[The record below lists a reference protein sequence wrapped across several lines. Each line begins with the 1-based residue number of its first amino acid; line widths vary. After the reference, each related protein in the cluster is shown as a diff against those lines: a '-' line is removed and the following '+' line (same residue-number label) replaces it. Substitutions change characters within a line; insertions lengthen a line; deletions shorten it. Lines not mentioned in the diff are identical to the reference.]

1 VGQSEQSE
9 SALDVQATTYHLRD
23 VAPKMAIVPL
33 AALEQHGPHL
43 PVATD
48 WLVIEHIARRVAEA
62 LPGSLLLPTLPFGT
76 SLAHAGTAGTVGL
89 AWPTLLHVIS
99 DVVRSL
105 MAQGIQRVAVI
116 NNLGEV
122 AGTTVQ
128 PRGNFIAKTAVR
140 QLNYAHPQLQTLWL
154 QPLTVAA
161 AELRTVFESWNED
174 VHAGEVETSLVLAL
188 RPDLVKGRGTDYIP
202 AVGRQ
207 YLDWASFAQLAPGGI
222 WGRPSQASAE
232 KGQRALDAAV
242 RASVAYVQES
252 FAFLEQARHG
262 AVVAS

>member
-1 VGQSEQSE
+1 MSTAV
-9 SALDVQATTYHLRD
+9 LDVQASTYHLRD
-23 VAPKMAIVPL
+23 VKPRIGILPL

-48 WLVIEHIARRVAEA
+48 WLLMEHIARGVAEA
-62 LPGSLLLPTLPFGT
+62 LPGAFLLPTLPFGT
-76 SLAHAGTAGTVGL
+76 SLAQAGTAGTVGL
-89 AWPTLLHVIS
+89 AWPTLLHVIT

-105 MAQGIQRVAVI
+105 HAQGIDRVAVL

-122 AGTTVQ
+122 SGTTVQ

-140 QLNYAHPQLQTLWL
+140 QLNYAHPDLQALWL

-161 AELRTVFESWNED
+161 AELRTIFESASDD
-174 VHAGEVETSLVLAL
+174 VHAGEVETSLVLAI
-188 RPDLVKGRGTDYIP
+188 RPELVKGRGADHVP
-202 AVGRQ
+202 QLGRQ
-207 YLDWASFAQLAPGGI
+207 FLDWAPFANLAPGGV
-222 WGRPSQASAE
+222 WGRPSLASAE

-242 RASVAYVQES
+242 RASVSYINES
-252 FAFLEQARHG
+252 FAFLERAKNG